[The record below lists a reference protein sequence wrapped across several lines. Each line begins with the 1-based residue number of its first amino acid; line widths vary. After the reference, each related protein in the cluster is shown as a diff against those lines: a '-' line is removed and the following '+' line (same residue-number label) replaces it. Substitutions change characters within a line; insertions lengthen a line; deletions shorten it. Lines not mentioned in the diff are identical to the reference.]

1 MRRCT
6 IALLAALVAVGCAE
20 RDEEAAVQADTAS
33 MAAGAPT
40 VGLDNL
46 SGTWRVD
53 VKPVDGDSVINSYT
67 LWAAQDGVWKMNFDG
82 RPDTM
87 AIEIVGVAGDSIMT
101 KFGPYSS
108 MLRKDVQVV
117 VESVNR
123 VIGDSLIGNAIA
135 HYNVTT
141 PDSVLHLRLIGKR
154 VN

>member
-6 IALLAALVAVGCAE
+6 IALLAALVAIGCAE
-20 RDEEAAVQADTAS
+20 REEEAAVPADTAA
-33 MAAGAPT
+33 MAPGAPT
-40 VGLDNL
+40 VVLDNL
-46 SGTWRVD
+46 NGTWRVD
-53 VKPVDGDSVINSYT
+53 VKPMDSDSILNSYT
-67 LWAAQDGVWKMNFDG
+67 LWAGQDGIWKMNFDG

-87 AIEIVGVAGDSIMT
+87 AIEVVGVAGDSVMT

-117 VESVNR
+117 VEAVSR
-123 VIGDSLIGNAIA
+123 LSGDSLIGNAIA

-141 PDSVLHLRLIGKR
+141 PDSVVHLRTVGKR